1 MRSFLF
7 YALFSTC
14 GWVSTYAQDLY
25 IAREGK
31 DSNPGTL
38 EAPLASFEAAQAE
51 VRKRGGAV
59 TVYVRAGTYRL
70 SAPVIFS
77 ATDARTADAPVT
89 YRSYPDE
96 EVILSGARALPVRWE
111 KYSENI
117 VQAKVPAGLEIDQ
130 IFFEGKLKR
139 MARFPNYD
147 PQSSHFGGY
156 SAEVLSPAKV
166 ATWKNPAGAFVHALH
181 KHEWGGYHYRVKG
194 KNKAGELELEGGY
207 QNNRQMGMH
216 DKYRF
221 IEHVF
226 EELDAEDE
234 WYYDK
239 AQGLLYFYHQEG
251 KAPANGEVL
260 VPVLSGLFEFRGSEK
275 APVTHISIEGFTVTQ
290 LKRTFMETREPLL
303 RSDWAIFRGGA
314 VVFEG
319 TEHCGVRWMHFKE
332 LGGNAVFFSNY
343 NRNSEV
349 RGCHIEKIGGNG
361 ICFVGDPKAV
371 RSPSFEYHASVPAED
386 LDPFRG
392 PKTKNYPADC
402 RAHDNLIHDVGQVE
416 KQVAGVQIS
425 MASGIHVTH
434 NTIYRLPRAGIN
446 ISEGT
451 WGGHE
456 IAYND
461 VFDTVLETGDHGAF
475 NSWGR
480 DRFWL
485 ADRKK
490 MDSLVEARPELI
502 LLDAVKITRI
512 HHNRFRCDHGWDI
525 DLDDGSSFYHI
536 FNNLCLNG
544 GLKLREGF
552 HRLVDNN
559 VLVNNS
565 FHPHVWFKNSADVF
579 RRNIVF
585 QPYYPI
591 QMDYWG
597 QEVDNNFFLQGLA
610 QARTYGTDRNSREGD
625 PFFVNPVK
633 GDFGLKEDSPA
644 LGLGIRSL
652 PMDRFGVL
660 SPWLQDV
667 AEKVKLPLIQEIHHS
682 GEKDSTVWLG
692 AKLRNVSGLGDRS
705 AYGLEDESGV
715 IVESIGISSVL
726 AKSGLQTGDV
736 IRSLD
741 GKAVRTWKELLQV
754 YQGISWKGKAK
765 LTLVRNQKSIE
776 LEVEGL

>member
-1 MRSFLF
+1 MRSLLF
-7 YALFSTC
+7 VALFL
-14 GWVSTYAQDLY
+14 GLAPAYAQDLY
-25 IAREGK
+25 IAMDGK
-31 DSNPGTL
+31 DTNAGTL
-38 EAPLASFEAAQAE
+38 QAPLASFEAAQAE
-51 VRKRGGAV
+51 VRKRGGAL

-77 ATDARTADAPVT
+77 AADARPADAPVT

-96 EVILSGARALPVRWE
+96 EVILSGARTLAVRWE

-117 VQAKVPAGLEIDQ
+117 VQAKVPAGLEMDQ
-130 IFFEGKLKR
+130 VFYEGKLKR

-147 PQSSHFGGY
+147 PTSSHFGGF
-156 SAEVLSPAKV
+156 SEDVLSPAKV
-166 ATWKNPAGAFVHALH
+166 ATWKNPEGAFVHALH
-181 KHEWGGYHYRVKG
+181 RHEWGGYHYRVKG
-194 KNKAGELELEGGY
+194 KNSAGELELEGGF

-239 AQGLLYFYHQEG
+239 AKGRLYLYHPTG
-251 KAPANGEVL
+251 KAPEAGEVL
-260 VPVLSGLFEFRGSEK
+260 VPVLSSLFEFRGEEK
-275 APVTHISIEGFTVTQ
+275 SPVTYVSVEGFTLTQ
-290 LKRTFMETREPLL
+290 LKRTFMETKEPLL
-303 RSDWAIFRGGA
+303 RSDWTIYRGGA
-314 VVFEG
+314 VVMEG

-332 LGGNAVFFSNY
+332 LGGNAVFFTNY

-349 RGCHIEKIGGNG
+349 RGCHIEKVGGNG

-371 RSPSFEYHASVPAED
+371 RSPSFEYHESVASEK

-425 MASGIHVTH
+425 MASGIQVTN

-490 MDSLVEARPELI
+490 MDSLVAARPELI
-502 LLDAVKITRI
+502 LLDAIQVTRI

-536 FNNLCLNG
+536 SKNLCLNG

-552 HRLVDNN
+552 HRRVENN
-559 VLVNNS
+559 VLVNNT
-565 FHPHVWFKNSADVF
+565 FHPHVWFQNSGDVF
-579 RRNIVF
+579 RGNIVF
-585 QPYYPI
+585 QPYAPI
-591 QMDYWG
+591 QMKDWG
-597 QEVDNNFFLQGLA
+597 QEVDYNFFLKGLA
-610 QARTYGTDRNSREGD
+610 EARTNGTDLNSRSGD
-625 PFFVNPVK
+625 PLFVNAEQ
-633 GDFGLKEDSPA
+633 GDFSLKEDSPA
-644 LGLGIRSL
+644 LGLGLSSI
-652 PMDRFGVL
+652 PMDSFGVL
-660 SPWLQDV
+660 SPWLRAL
-667 AEKVKLPLIQEIHHS
+667 AEKVKLPLIQQTEIDAKK
-682 GEKDSTVWLG
+682 ETTLWLG

-705 AYGLEDESGV
+705 AYGLPDEAGV
-715 IVESIGISSVL
+715 IVEEVKEDSPL
-726 AKSGLQTGDV
+726 RRSGLRSGDV
-736 IRSLD
+736 LRVLD
-741 GKAVRTWKELLQV
+741 GQKLENVGDVLRLYSAIQWKSAVKVE
-754 YQGISWKGKAK
+754 
-765 LTLVRNQKSIE
+765 LVRNQSV
-776 LEVEGL
+776 LQMDLHFR